1 MDLRRTYKMIS
12 DPSHLGRN
20 SGSISTCQIRKEP
33 DPQPHSHKPATLEPL
48 AADLVAVQ
56 TIDFRKV
63 ASLSYLILLF
73 VGLYFLHICWVLP
86 FTVLIRFFLD

>member
-12 DPSHLGRN
+12 DPRHLSRN
-20 SGSISTCQIRKEP
+20 SGSTSTCQIRKEP
-33 DPQPHSHKPATLEPL
+33 NPQPHRHKSATLEPL

-56 TIDFRKV
+56 TIGLRKV

-73 VGLYFLHICWVLP
+73 VGL
-86 FTVLIRFFLD
+86 